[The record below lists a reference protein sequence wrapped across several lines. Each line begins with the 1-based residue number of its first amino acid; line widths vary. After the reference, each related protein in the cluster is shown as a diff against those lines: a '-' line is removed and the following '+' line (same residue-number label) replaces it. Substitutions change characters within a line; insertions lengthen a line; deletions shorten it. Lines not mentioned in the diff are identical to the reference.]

1 MQFAA
6 EPNAD
11 KSYIR
16 QLKRLISGLLSVS
29 KFQHSVYG
37 QASQFFERDADLAF
51 DPSLAAGE
59 DLWWNRTSACALKH

>member
-16 QLKRLISGLLSVS
+16 QLKRLISSLLSVS

-37 QASQFFERDADLAF
+37 QASQFYERDAGARQHLQQLEYHWQQ
-51 DPSLAAGE
+51 SQL
-59 DLWWNRTSACALKH
+59 